1 METSLASDNKEYRF
15 GLKKVSIQ
23 SAPKMNALVGW
34 GGGQI
39 SRVLTLIM
47 LNVKYSTKGYKTC
60 TQPESMTNEQG
71 QRQSIETLLKR
82 GQMGIPKKTLLSL

>member
-15 GLKKVSIQ
+15 GPKKVSIQ
-23 SAPKMNALVGW
+23 SAPKLNALVG

-39 SRVLTLIM
+39 SRVLTLII

-82 GQMGIPKKTLLSL
+82 GQMGIPKKTLLLL